1 MKDYWLLVRPR
12 ILALVLVAVGVS
24 ACATAEHPPP
34 LHVLLHAMF
43 GTALLVAGALALNQ
57 WWELQSDSRM
67 PRTAPRPL
75 PTGRLSRRRAGW
87 FGLGLSSA
95 GMGYLA
101 MTHWGTLLPLV
112 AAASWLVYLCAYTP
126 LKTRTAWQTPVG
138 AVAGAIPALVGAAAA
153 DAVLSPLAWNLFG
166 ILYCWQLPHAM
177 AIAWL
182 YRREFA
188 AGGLRLATVVDPSGR
203 SAAALACAG
212 AAAALPL
219 GILPTPLSL
228 AGWGYGISAFL
239 LGLAYFGLAAWFGR
253 RRDDLS
259 ARWLLRASIIYLPL
273 LLAALLVGKTCPR

>member
-34 LHVLLHAMF
+34 LHVLVHAMF

-101 MTHWGTLLPLV
+101 MTHWETL
-112 AAASWLVYLCAYTP
+112 
-126 LKTRTAWQTPVG
+126 
-138 AVAGAIPALVGAAAA
+138 
-153 DAVLSPLAWNLFG
+153 
-166 ILYCWQLPHAM
+166 
-177 AIAWL
+177 
-182 YRREFA
+182 
-188 AGGLRLATVVDPSGR
+188 
-203 SAAALACAG
+203 
-212 AAAALPL
+212 LPL

-239 LGLAYFGLAAWFGR
+239 LGLAYFGSAAWFGR

-259 ARWLLRASIIYLPL
+259 ARWLLRASLIYLSL